1 MKSIYLETEKY
12 MREAA
17 VVVWIMP
24 SMVCYELPF
33 DPIELSYSES
43 SSLVAVAAF
52 SIVFALRSIF

>member
-1 MKSIYLETEKY
+1 